1 MKIKNS
7 AAEATSTKHIKE
19 GPTGSENGQ
28 CRGKGCEDHESH
40 VLQRACRPDD
50 RGRRNKFATR
60 YLRLARRSR
69 RHVGIRHVAHVS
81 LMLLVAGLG
90 SLLAARGALVTTPMP
105 NVSRILFVYLPTVIV
120 SWSMAFYCF
129 RIGRKKNVL
138 SELVGKRWTT
148 PARALV
154 DLLLGFSLLVFI
166 DGSETIYS
174 HFSHVSSNPAVL
186 AILPQTISENTC
198 AWVVLASSVGFCEEV
213 IYRGYLRTQ
222 FTGFF
227 NSLTVGV
234 VVQALLFGIAHGE
247 QGIATAI
254 RFAIYGI
261 GFGLIAVKRRSLL
274 AGIACHI
281 AIDLSS
287 GFLHQ

>member
-1 MKIKNS
+1 MTASAQTNS
-7 AAEATSTKHIKE
+7 PHDNDA
-19 GPTGSENGQ
+19 P
-28 CRGKGCEDHESH
+28 
-40 VLQRACRPDD
+40 
-50 RGRRNKFATR
+50 
-60 YLRLARRSR
+60 LAPRW
-69 RHVGIRHVAHVS
+69 HTALLVS
-81 LMLLVAGLG
+81 LMLLVAALG
-90 SLLAARGALVTTPMP
+90 SVLAARGALVTAPTP

-148 PARALV
+148 PTRALV
-154 DLLLGFSLLVFI
+154 DLLLGFALLVFI

-174 HFSHVSSNPAVL
+174 HFSHASSNPAVL
-186 AILPQTISENTC
+186 AILPQTVSEKC

-234 VVQALLFGIAHGE
+234 VVQAVLFGIAHGE
-247 QGIATAI
+247 QGVATAI

-261 GFGLIAVKRRSLL
+261 GFGVIAVKRRSLL